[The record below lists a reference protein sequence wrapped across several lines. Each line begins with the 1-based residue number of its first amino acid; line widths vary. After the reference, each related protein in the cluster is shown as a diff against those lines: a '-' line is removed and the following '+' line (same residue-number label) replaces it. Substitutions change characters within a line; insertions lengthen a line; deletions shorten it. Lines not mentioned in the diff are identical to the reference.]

1 MIWFIYMVRGKD
13 KKIYT
18 GITTNVTRRL
28 EEHQGAGS
36 KGAKFLR
43 GRSPLELLIVMPV
56 GNRSDALR
64 VEHRV
69 KRLSRWKKDS
79 IVREPAILKSFIE
92 KEKER

>member
-1 MIWFIYMVRGKD
+1 MVRGKD

-18 GITTNVTRRL
+18 GITTDVSRRL
-28 EEHQGAGS
+28 EEHQGTGA

-64 VEHRV
+64 VEYRV
-69 KRLSRWKKDS
+69 KRLPRSKKDD
-79 IVREPAILKSFIE
+79 IVQEPAILKSFIE
-92 KEKER
+92 KEKEI